1 MDNSAKSQIL
11 GNEKIKSNFKKL
23 KNIALDLQ
31 ILMCFRIHLPC
42 ALGWEKP
49 TQVRY
54 IAFPECQGHTQ
65 LLPCPRKL
73 ILGMPPP

>member
-1 MDNSAKSQIL
+1 MDNSATSENS
-11 GNEKIKSNFKKL
+11 GNEKIKSNFFKK
-23 KNIALDLQ
+23 NTALDLQ
-31 ILMCFRIHLPC
+31 ILRCFRM
-42 ALGWEKP
+42 GKP

-54 IAFPECQGHTQ
+54 IAFPECQGQQTQ